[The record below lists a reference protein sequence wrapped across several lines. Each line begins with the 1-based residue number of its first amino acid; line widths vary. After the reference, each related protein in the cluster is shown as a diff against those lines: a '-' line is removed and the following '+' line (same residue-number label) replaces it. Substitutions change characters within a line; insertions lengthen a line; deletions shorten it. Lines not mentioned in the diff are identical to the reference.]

1 MKPIVKKLAT
11 AYADG
16 IAQFEH
22 HRLYCID
29 DFAAGMEAWVE
40 LKRFVRMT
48 GVATLRSIHITPIG
62 NQLLHQ

>member
-16 IAQFEH
+16 MAQFEH

-29 DFAAGMEAWVE
+29 DFAAGMESVCIAGYATIQHTTR
-40 LKRFVRMT
+40 KD
-48 GVATLRSIHITPIG
+48 GVLSGLCAIRR
-62 NQLLHQ
+62 